1 MIKSCGYR
9 TKNVDG
15 KFEVTYKLDSWLRE
29 VFGLKTEFTFTTDS
43 VEMKTNKYLSDRCGL
58 IYNWFDEGGN
68 LVTDT
73 KTLEFISETINQC
86 KKF

>member
-9 TKNVDG
+9 TKNLDG

-43 VEMKTNKYLSDRCGL
+43 VEMKTNKYLSDRCGM
-58 IYNWFDEGGN
+58 IYNWFDESGN

-73 KTLEFISETINQC
+73 KTLELISETINQC